1 MLKSISS
8 VIFISLIVFMSSCST
23 TNKSKSADYD
33 YMYITKTGII
43 QKPLITDLDVDKS
56 KVTVT
61 KTYNNISVSGA
72 KENVM
77 ADFIKEQNCDIIIQP
92 YFTTSSVTS
101 STKTTI
107 TVTVTGYPGHYRNI
121 RTYDQKDTVYLVPI
135 RYIGTSTKEVSMAEP
150 VIPGKKK
157 NQGMAKFLTN

>member
-1 MLKSISS
+1 MLKKTSS
-8 VIFISLIVFMSSCST
+8 AFVICAILILSSCST

-43 QKPLITDLDVDKS
+43 QKPLITDLDVEKT

-61 KTYNNISVSGA
+61 KTYNNISVNGA

-92 YFTTSSVTS
+92 YFTTSSVAS

-121 RTYDQKDTVYLVPI
+121 RPYDPKDTIYLLPI
-135 RYIGTSTKEVSMAEP
+135 RHIGISRKELSMAEP
-150 VIPGKKK
+150 VAPAKKK
-157 NQGMAKFLTN
+157 NQALTMIMGN